1 MQHMPENVHLATPIF
16 LPHCTGPY
24 LRNLV
29 WGGGRTAWPKAT
41 ARGRVR
47 EGDVPPPARSAK
59 AKFTFNS

>member
-1 MQHMPENVHLATPIF
+1 MYA
-16 LPHCTGPY
+16 GPY

-29 WGGGRTAWPKAT
+29 WGGGGGRTAWPKAT